1 MLLRMLRVSGIV
13 FLGRNEMNN
22 NNNLKIVVIRF
33 V

>member
-1 MLLRMLRVSGIV
+1 MLRVSGIV